1 MHHKWQLYEVWFLRY
16 GAQQTEFLLI
26 WIIFLPFYP
35 PNNLE
40 NQKIPRDII
49 ILHNFTENDIHMM
62 YSSWD
67 MERGR
72 QNFLPFWT
80 IFCPFTSLTIQKI
93 KNSKKWKKCLEI
105 SSFYTSASKTM
116 IICHT
121 VPEIWHVMDE
131 IYFSFW
137 AIITLTFQKIKIF

>member
-1 MHHKWQLYEVWFLRY
+1 MTVVWSMVPV
-16 GAQQTEFLLI
+16 I
-26 WIIFLPFYP
+26 WSTTDRIFVNLDHFLPFYP
-35 PNNLE
+35 PNNPE

-49 ILHNFTENDIHMM
+49 ILHKFTENDIHMM
-62 YSSWD
+62 YGSWD

-72 QNFLPFWT
+72 RNFLPFWT

-116 IICHT
+116 SMCHT
-121 VPEIWHVMDE
+121 VPEIWHVMDV
-131 IYFSFW
+131 IFYFHFR
-137 AIITLTFQKIKIF
+137 LLLP